1 MRAGKKK
8 KPGKFDSFWQI
19 FAENQEE
26 MSKIYDICKCIFSMN
41 VISIIYV
48 LYYYMKHVVKTIG
61 KNQDLCSSLFLVVC
75 YPQLQKLLLI
85 NGNGNSV
92 FKLHLVRWVWLGKD
106 VVPTTIWSRA
116 ILFAA
121 FLRQISAADTTSVE
135 SVDAFRS
142 SSYIFFSPCLSSK
155 KEKKRS
161 GSFKWNI
168 LMDDPWFFKF
178 DFFSLYEAVSF
189 SCLLLFFGGGM

>member
-1 MRAGKKK
+1 MQIPTYLNINCLDSGNLINSSSNIIPTKSSQSNLLPRSSSTVFSPRTSADVLASVGSSKVYNKHHPVSMILCKRGTHRCVPAKK

-92 FKLHLVRWVWLGKD
+92 FKLHLVR
-106 VVPTTIWSRA
+106 
-116 ILFAA
+116 
-121 FLRQISAADTTSVE
+121 
-135 SVDAFRS
+135 
-142 SSYIFFSPCLSSK
+142 
-155 KEKKRS
+155 
-161 GSFKWNI
+161 
-168 LMDDPWFFKF
+168 
-178 DFFSLYEAVSF
+178 
-189 SCLLLFFGGGM
+189 